1 MADPKTPI
9 TRQQLYD
16 LVWSKP
22 STRVGLD
29 YGVSGNAVAKACIK
43 LRIPRPPRGYWAKL
57 AFGKNVARP
66 ALPPLEAGQKD
77 STTLGEYA
85 EKRRQVPVIKTPAL
99 VPAQAEVITKTHPAV
114 QKTRAAFRGAEK
126 DRSYGT
132 LMGKVGFQHINVS
145 VTKEQ
150 LDRALTIL
158 NQLAWHLERNGF
170 DFEEQKD
177 RHGLLQLVYRSTG
190 TKLDFSLREAVERYE
205 RELTTEEKAR
215 SWVWDKWRYRA
226 TGRLKI
232 ALGEYHPQ
240 GSRKSWSDGKIQKL
254 GDQISEVVEG
264 FVICAQGK
272 HAQELEWAAQRK
284 RWDEEAKARENAER
298 RRAEEE
304 SRRVELQEAA
314 KNWDLAQTITAFVD
328 RCEAQL
334 RGGLSTTEQ
343 EQWISWA
350 RRVAQS
356 LDPLNTGF
364 LAKAVTKFAAAQAK

>member
-22 STRVGLD
+22 ATKVGLD
-29 YGVSGNAVAKACIK
+29 YGVTGNAVAKACIK

-66 ALPPLEAGQKD
+66 ALSPLEAGQKD

-85 EKRRQVPVIKTPAL
+85 EKRRQVSVIETPAI
-99 VPAQAEVITKTHPAV
+99 VPTPAEVITKTHPAV
-114 QKTRAAFRGAEK
+114 QKTRVAFRGAEK

-150 LDRALTIL
+150 LDRALIIL

-205 RELTTEEKAR
+205 RELTAEEKAR

-254 GDQISEVVEG
+254 DDQISEVVEG

-272 HAQELEWAAQRK
+272 HAQELEWAAQRR
-284 RWDEEAKARENAER
+284 RWDEEAKARAEAER
-298 RRAEEE
+298 RRATEE
-304 SRRVELQEAA
+304 RRRAELQSASSNWMAA
-314 KNWDLAQTITAFVD
+314 RTLSAFVD
-328 RCEAQL
+328 ACEAQI
-334 RGGLSTTEQ
+334 RTNSPTTEQ
-343 EQWISWA
+343 GEWISWA
-350 RRVAQS
+350 RAVARTI
-356 LDPLNTGF
+356 DPLQGNF
-364 LAKAVTKFAAAQAK
+364 LSGAIADLAAARTM

>member
-1 MADPKTPI
+1 MADSKTPI

-22 STRVGLD
+22 ATKVGLD
-29 YGVSGNAVAKACIK
+29 YGVSGNAVAKACGK
-43 LRIPRPPRGYWAKL
+43 LSIPRPPRGYWAKL
-57 AFGKNVARP
+57 AFGKKVARS
-66 ALPPLEAGQKD
+66 ALPPLKEGQKD

-85 EKRRQVPVIKTPAL
+85 EKRRRVPVIETAL
-99 VPAQAEVITKTHPAV
+99 IASIPEKVIIKPHPAV
-114 QKTRAAFRGAEK
+114 QKTRVAFRGAEK

-205 RELTTEEKAR
+205 RELTAEEKAR

-254 GDQISEVVEG
+254 DDQISEVVEG

-272 HAQELEWAAQRK
+272 HAQELEWAAQRR
-284 RWDEEAKARENAER
+284 RWDEEARARAEAER

-304 SRRVELQEAA
+304 SRRVELHNAA
-314 KNWDLAQTITAFVD
+314 KSWDLARTVTAFVD
-328 RCEAQL
+328 TCEAQL
-334 RGGLSTTEQ
+334 RGGALTTEQ

-350 RRVAQS
+350 RQVARS
-356 LDPLNTGF
+356 LDPLHAGF
-364 LAKAVTKFAAAQAK
+364 LTRGVTKLTAAQAK